1 LTSAL
6 AAIDDVRPMTDAQAR
21 RVCDKITDDVECA
34 AAHDE
39 L

>member
-1 LTSAL
+1 
-6 AAIDDVRPMTDAQAR
+6 MTDAQAR